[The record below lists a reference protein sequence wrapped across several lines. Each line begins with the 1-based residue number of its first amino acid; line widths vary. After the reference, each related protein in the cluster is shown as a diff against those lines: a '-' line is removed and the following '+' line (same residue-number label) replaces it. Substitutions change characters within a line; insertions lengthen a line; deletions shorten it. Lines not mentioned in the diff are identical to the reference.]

1 MEEFSGENLNRL
13 AKEFKIAS
21 GLKTDVHIELLEKI
35 KEYPDVVAVEIYNH
49 FLTLETSPDILLYLV
64 KTIASYNQESSLD
77 ILIELLLW
85 KEKFSASGKN
95 PDDYIELRSYI
106 ARVLGYTRN
115 SKVTL
120 PLLYT
125 LNNKHENYKLR
136 LGCADAL
143 GQMGNSYAVGSLIN
157 VVADNDEKSVYLRET
172 AAKALG
178 KLRDIRAIEPLVS
191 ILETKEG
198 FVNKFSFFKERIV
211 EALGNIGTKDRRS
224 MKALKSALLD
234 ESPYV
239 RLSAIEAL
247 SKTEDEDVAPLIKDC
262 LYDENEE
269 VARSTVI
276 ALYNIMG
283 KTILIEILEEENIP
297 YICKDEARSIMDEY
311 ENEADDTGEEYA

>member
-1 MEEFSGENLNRL
+1 MKEFSSENLARL
-13 AKEFKIAS
+13 TKEFKIAS
-21 GLKTDVHIELLEKI
+21 GLKTDVHIELLEKV
-35 KEYPDVVAVEIYNH
+35 KEYPLEVAVEIYNY
-49 FLTLETSPDILLYLV
+49 FLTQETSPDILLYLV
-64 KTIASYNQESSLD
+64 KTIAGYNQASSID

-95 PDDYIELRSYI
+95 PEDYIELRSYI
-106 ARVLGYTRN
+106 ARVLGCTKN

-125 LNNKHENYKLR
+125 LNSKNENYKLR
-136 LGCADAL
+136 LSCADAL
-143 GQMGNSYAVGSLIN
+143 GQMGNNYAVGSLIN

-191 ILETKEG
+191 ILEGKEG

-211 EALGNIGTKDRRS
+211 EALGNIGTQDRRS
-224 MKALKSALLD
+224 VKALKGALLD

-247 SKTEDEDVAPLIKDC
+247 SKIENDDEIIPIIKNC

-276 ALYNIMG
+276 ALYNMIG
-283 KTILIEILEEENIP
+283 RDFLIEILHEENIP
-297 YICKDEARSIMDEY
+297 YICKTEAESIWNEY
-311 ENEADDTGEEYA
+311 ENEEDGDCDE

>member
-1 MEEFSGENLNRL
+1 MNEFSSENLARL

-35 KEYPDVVAVEIYNH
+35 KEYPDVVAAGIYNH
-49 FLTLETSPDILLYLV
+49 FLTLETDPTILLYLV
-64 KTIASYNQESSLD
+64 KTIASYNQESSID

-106 ARVLGYTRN
+106 ARVLGYTKN

-125 LNNKHENYKLR
+125 LNNKNENYKLR

-143 GQMGNSYAVGSLIN
+143 GQMGSNYAVGSLIN
-157 VVADNDEKSVYLRET
+157 VVSDNEEKSVYLRET

-178 KLRDIRAIEPLVS
+178 KLRDYRAIEPLVS
-191 ILETKEG
+191 ILEGKEG

-211 EALGNIGTKDRRS
+211 EALGNIGLKDNRS
-224 MKALKSALLD
+224 IKALKSALMD

-247 SKTEDEDVAPLIKDC
+247 SKTEDEQIAPIIKDC
-262 LYDENEE
+262 LFDENEE

-276 ALYNIMG
+276 ALYNMLG
-283 KTILIEILEEENIP
+283 REILVEIIDTENMP
-297 YICKDEARSIMDEY
+297 YVCKDEARAIFDEY
-311 ENEADDTGEEYA
+311 ENDDTEEEECV